1 MCWISPRNTSSLDL
15 LQSFVISFDVLH
27 PEISFQLLPITFLVF
42 LFLNSSHLTGTSF
55 TQLSCPIC
63 VTSFN
68 HPPLSSGILL
78 LIPFI
83 SSFSL
88 SSFFF
93 CISFTSTIS
102 HIQYLQY
109 HIQWKMLVS
118 LCPALAL
125 LHSLP
130 IFHYYTTLYF
140 IQNHLTFYQS
150 LWKRISFVASKNNT
164 PHHHHNRALSIQFL
178 HWFLFSE
185 NSLSQPIRSLKTSY
199 KLQLQSP
206 LAHLYM
212 MLFFCVSLNFLCTHT
227 KSSSTPL
234 SHSFIH
240 SPPITTHT
248 HTP

>member
-93 CISFTSTIS
+93 VFLL
-102 HIQYLQY
+102 HLQY
-109 HIQWKMLVS
+109 HIYNIYNITYS
-118 LCPALAL
+118 GRC
-125 LHSLP
+125 
-130 IFHYYTTLYF
+130 
-140 IQNHLTFYQS
+140 
-150 LWKRISFVASKNNT
+150 
-164 PHHHHNRALSIQFL
+164 
-178 HWFLFSE
+178 
-185 NSLSQPIRSLKTSY
+185 
-199 KLQLQSP
+199 
-206 LAHLYM
+206 
-212 MLFFCVSLNFLCTHT
+212 
-227 KSSSTPL
+227 L
-234 SHSFIH
+234 SHSVQPLHFFYIPYQF
-240 SPPITTHT
+240 STTI
-248 HTP
+248 